1 MPIADNYL
9 ITKYI
14 SNFVVAYNNYNKN
27 NRDRH
32 ERKTGGGGWRGTGG
46 GGGDDTPLAANDFF
60 EGNIGK
66 TFERRSVARNYG
78 FSRAHK
84 YHLELN

>member
-1 MPIADNYL
+1 MLWPIT
-9 ITKYI
+9 ITI
-14 SNFVVAYNNYNKN
+14 
-27 NRDRH
+27 
-32 ERKTGGGGWRGTGG
+32 KTIETDMKGKQGVGVMGDWGEGG